1 MRMYCRCVS
10 AVLRKVIGE
19 NIWELESTGLTCG
32 DIVLEEVE
40 KKQCWKC
47 RGRKLL
53 EMFRGE
59 NASCN

>member
-1 MRMYCRCVS
+1 MS

-19 NIWELESTGLTCG
+19 NIWELESTGLPCG